1 MTNQNSSP
9 QRLRNFYREIKFE
22 MSEQMNTSFDLQA
35 KTWDDD
41 PMKTT
46 RAQAVALE
54 ILAQVPLAA
63 HMTALEYGC
72 GTGLLS
78 FALHAQFKHITL
90 ADSSSGMLDV
100 LQEKITSGGITNMRP
115 LKLDLVTDPL
125 PQERHDVVHS
135 LMTLHHVSDID
146 AVLQGLYSLLAAP
159 GYLCIAD
166 LDSEDGSFHGPD
178 FSGHKG
184 FDRDALQQQA
194 MRAGFGNIRFT
205 NAFTIRKSVAG
216 GSEKDFPVFLM
227 VAEKR

>member
-1 MTNQNSSP
+1 MSNELNTN
-9 QRLRNFYREIKFE
+9 
-22 MSEQMNTSFDLQA
+22 FDSQA

-41 PMKTT
+41 PMKTI
-46 RAQAVALE
+46 RAEAVARE
-54 ILAQVPLAA
+54 IMAQIPLAP

-78 FALHAQFKHITL
+78 FALQTQLRHITL

-100 LQEKITSGGITNMRP
+100 LREKIAVGGISNMSP
-115 LKLDLVTDPL
+115 LKLDLITDPL
-125 PQERHDVVHS
+125 PPERYDVIHS

-146 AVLQGLYSLLAAP
+146 VVLQGLHSLLTAP

-184 FDRDALQQQA
+184 FDRDTLQQQA
-194 MRAGFGNIRFT
+194 ALAGFGNIRFSSV
-205 NAFTIRKSVAG
+205 FTIRKAVAG
-216 GSEKDFPVFLM
+216 GGEKDFPVFLM
-227 VAEKR
+227 IAEKR

>member
-1 MTNQNSSP
+1 MTNRNSSLR
-9 QRLRNFYREIKFE
+9 RLSDFYREIEFE
-22 MSEQMNTSFDLQA
+22 MNEQMNTSFDLQA

-46 RAQAVALE
+46 RAQAVAQE
-54 ILAQVPLAA
+54 IRAQVPLAA

-78 FALHAQFKHITL
+78 FALQAQFKHITL

-100 LQEKITSGGITNMRP
+100 LHEKITSGGITNMSP
-115 LKLDLVTDPL
+115 LKLDLLTDPL
-125 PQERHDVVHS
+125 PQERHDVIHS

-146 AVLQGLYSLLAAP
+146 AVLQGLYSLLTAP

-184 FDRDALQQQA
+184 FDRDALQGQA
-194 MRAGFGNIRFT
+194 TQAGFSNIRFST
-205 NAFTIRKSVAG
+205 AFTIRKGVAG
-216 GSEKDFPVFLM
+216 GGEKDFPVFLM
-227 VAEKR
+227 VAEKH